1 MQEKAV
7 YIREAREFHK
17 KDSARRSAIHAVRGD
32 SDPAADAADAA
43 ASAAA
48 APKSVG
54 PLPRY
59 RVLATL
65 PEIKVGLGF

>member
-7 YIREAREFHK
+7 YTREAREFHK

-48 APKSVG
+48 PKSVG